1 MVSSAALSQKV
12 ALQIPFV
19 TTAPLMKMGYRNA
32 RRRSDSPKF
41 KIILPLNMPRVKRR
55 AFKIV
60 LLAKGAAAHGSVQRL
75 LFMVAYFRLNFSG
88 SKSGSSQ
95 KRVMISV

>member
-1 MVSSAALSQKV
+1 
-12 ALQIPFV
+12 
-19 TTAPLMKMGYRNA
+19 MGYRNA

-60 LLAKGAAAHGSVQRL
+60 LLAKGAAAHGFVQRL
-75 LFMVAYFRLNFSG
+75 LFMVAYFRLNVSG